1 MQPVTWTPPPPA
13 PQKSYATAP
22 QPMRIAAG
30 LTVAQILVGGALGFL
45 AMDALVGSVEAP
57 PDASP
62 ALVGGLARAAL
73 VVGTVF
79 SLALN
84 GLLYYFAF
92 AGKQV
97 AHVVLLVLAGLS
109 AVSSLVGLVGPGAG
123 SPRAG
128 GAIPGTMG
136 TVANGLSLAT
146 AGAVLFLLTRPHV
159 LAYVR
164 KAPVDPA
171 SAPPPYAP

>member
-1 MQPVTWTPPPPA
+1 MQPVTWTPP

-22 QPMRIAAG
+22 QPMKIAAG
-30 LTVAQILVGGALGFL
+30 LTFAQILVGGVLGIL
-45 AMDALVGSVEAP
+45 AMDAILGSTDAP
-57 PDASP
+57 PEVSP
-62 ALVGGLARAAL
+62 EFMGGIALVAL

-97 AHVVLLVLAGLS
+97 AHVIILVLAGLS
-109 AVSSLVGLVGPGAG
+109 ALSSLFALFGSTMVSSL
-123 SPRAG
+123 AG
-128 GAIPGTMG
+128 GAIPGPMG
-136 TVANGLSLAT
+136 ILSNGISLAV
-146 AGAVLFLLTRPHV
+146 AGAVLYLLTRPEV

-164 KAPVDPA
+164 KAPVEQTG
-171 SAPPPYAP
+171 APPPYAP